1 MPGKVFDPERFAR
14 KPVLGIIRGIT
25 ESQLPGVLEAVVRS
39 GVEFIE
45 ITLNTPGAV
54 SLIKLAD
61 QGFSDRLCL
70 GAGTVLTQ
78 PEAET
83 ALSAGAR
90 FLVSPT
96 ASADVA
102 RFCREQEIPHFP
114 GAFTPTEIQ
123 SARESG
129 AFMVKVFPSS
139 IVGPQ
144 YFREITGPFDDIQ
157 LMAVGGV
164 RASNVSQFFENGATA
179 VAVGAS
185 VFSTKR
191 MVENDHA
198 AIENDLKEILF
209 EVTAFLNKIDSGN

>member
-1 MPGKVFDPERFAR
+1 MSGTVFDPDRFAR
-14 KPVLGIIRGIT
+14 KPVLGIIRGVADN
-25 ESQLPGVLEAVVRS
+25 QLPGVLEAVVRS

-54 SLIKLAD
+54 SLLKLAD
-61 QGFSDRLCL
+61 QEFSDRLCL

-102 RFCREQEIPHFP
+102 RYCREQEIPHFP

-123 SARESG
+123 SAWESG

-139 IVGPQ
+139 VLGPG
-144 YFREITGPFDDIQ
+144 YFREVKGPFDGIR

-164 RASNVSQFFENGATA
+164 RASNVCEFFEKGASA

-185 VFSTKR
+185 VFSAKR
-191 MVENDHA
+191 MAKGDHA
-198 AIENDLKEILF
+198 SIEKDLKEILF
-209 EVTAFLNKIDSGN
+209 EVTGFLNKIDSGN